1 MAQYKQLA
9 ATNQTK
15 VGAGKLKGIFVS
27 AASGSPTMVIYDTK
41 NAATTTKIIDTFI
54 PVAATAYNFGSDDG
68 IFFNDGL
75 YFVIANTVSWTA
87 IYE

>member
-15 VGAGKLKGIFVS
+15 VGAGKLIGIFVS
-27 AASGSPTMVIYDTK
+27 AASGSPTMVVYDTQ
-41 NAATTTKIIDTFI
+41 AAGTSKKILDTFI
-54 PVAATAYNFGSDDG
+54 PVAATMYYFGDNG

>member
-1 MAQYKQLA
+1 MAQYTQSA

-15 VGAGKLKGIFVS
+15 VGAGKLIGIFVS
-27 AASGSPTMVIYDTK
+27 AASASPTMVVYDTK
-41 NAATTTKIIDTFI
+41 NAATTKKILDTFT
-54 PVAATAYNFGSDDG
+54 PVAGTMYYFGPNG

>member
-27 AASGSPTMVIYDTK
+27 AASGSPTMTIYDTK
-41 NAATTTKIIDTFI
+41 NAGTSIKIIDTFI
-54 PVAATAYNFGSDDG
+54 PVAATMYNFGADG